1 MKISISNI
9 AWEDHEEEAAARIL
23 EDKGIKGVEIAP
35 TKIWPAPTEVLPE
48 NILEYRGF
56 WQKKGMTIVALQAL
70 LFGRPELTLFDNEKV
85 REQTFQYLSQIIRLG
100 SHLGAKVLVF
110 GSPKNRLVGDRDP
123 DQAMEMAVEFFYRLG
138 QVASAHQT
146 RFCIEPNAA
155 VYGCDFI
162 RTAQEGRAL
171 VKRVNHPGFGL
182 HLDAGIM
189 TLNGEDYER
198 VLMDCSGTLA
208 HFHISEPQLGLVG
221 EGTTNHQRIADQLR
235 KTGYGGWV
243 SIEMRNGLKPSNLD
257 SVSQALDFVLQRYG
271 G

>member
-9 AWEDHEEEAAARIL
+9 AWDDSEEEAAAQIL
-23 EDKGIKGVEIAP
+23 KEKHMQGVEIAP
-35 TKIWPAPTEVLPE
+35 TKIWPAPIEVPPE

-56 WQKKGMTIVALQAL
+56 WERQGIAIVALQAL
-70 LFGRPELTLFDNEKV
+70 LFGKPESTIFENEKV

-110 GSPKNRLVGDRDP
+110 GSPKNRRVGDRDP
-123 DQAMEMAVEFFYRLG
+123 DQVMEAAVEFFYRLG
-138 QVASAHQT
+138 EVASTYHT

-162 RTAQEGRAL
+162 RTAQEGQAL

-189 TLNGEDYER
+189 TLNGEDYEQ
-198 VLMDCSGTLA
+198 VLEECQEILA
-208 HFHISEPQLGLVG
+208 HFHVSEPQLGLVG
-221 EGTTNHQRIADQLR
+221 EGATNHQRIADQLR
-235 KTGYGGWV
+235 KIDYRGWV

-257 SVSQALDFVLQRYG
+257 SVNQALDFVLARYG